1 MNQSTIKITRTA
13 MFLALAFVFQLFG
26 RLVSLG
32 DYNTFIVGSM
42 VNACLI
48 ISTLTVGLWSGVAI
62 AVLTPLTALFTVHSA
77 VSAFLLPFAP
87 FVALGNLTLVLSIY
101 MFRNKNKVVGLVTG
115 AIVKFGVLIGSVN
128 LCLYVIG
135 GAFNMK
141 QPIAQKLATFMFSWP
156 QLVTAILG
164 GIISFAVIRAINKSF
179 RLAQAA

>member
-1 MNQSTIKITRTA
+1 MNQTTLRITRTA

-48 ISTLTVGLWSGVAI
+48 ISTLTVGLWSGVAL

-87 FVALGNLTLVLSIY
+87 FVALGNLTIVLFIY
-101 MFRNKNKVVGLVTG
+101 MFRNKNKVIGLITG
-115 AIVKFGVLIGSVN
+115 AVFKFGILLGSVN

-156 QLVTAILG
+156 QLVTAVLG
-164 GIISFAVIRAINKSF
+164 GIVSFAVIKALNKSF
-179 RLAQAA
+179 KLTQTA